1 MNHPEPDRSASA
13 SRPLALV
20 TGASAGIGRDFAITL
35 AERGFDLIVVARREG
50 ALRELAAQI
59 QRSTGA
65 TVDVWTMDLARREE
79 RDALGA
85 RLGALGRSIDVLIN
99 NAGIGVHGWFHETD
113 LDRELELVELNCA
126 ALTHVAKLVVPG
138 MRARGSGRVVN
149 VASVAAFPPGPLM
162 AVYYASKAYALSF
175 SDALAEELDGTGV
188 TVTAL
193 CPGPVRTE
201 FQERS
206 GLSRSAPPGGP
217 APMTARRVVDVGMRA
232 MVAGRRRSIPGARNK
247 LIVFLNRVLPRR
259 VMARLVR
266 NVQLRRLG

>member
-1 MNHPEPDRSASA
+1 MPEPESQRPASA
-13 SRPLALV
+13 PRPLALV
-20 TGASAGIGRDFAITL
+20 TGASAGIGREFAIAL
-35 AERGFDLIVVARREG
+35 AAHGFDLIVVARRDA
-50 ALRELAAQI
+50 ALRELASLLAGEHG
-59 QRSTGA
+59 TA
-65 TVDVWTMDLARREE
+65 VDVWTMDLARREQRE
-79 RDALGA
+79 VLGQ
-85 RLGALGRSIDVLIN
+85 RLQAMGRPLDVLIN
-99 NAGIGVHGWFHETD
+99 NAGIGMHGWFHETD

-138 MRARGSGRVVN
+138 MRARGRGRVVN

-193 CPGPVRTE
+193 CPGPVTTE

-206 GLSRSAPPGGP
+206 GLSRTAPPGGP
-217 APMTARRVVDVGMRA
+217 APMTAKAVVDAGMRA
-232 MVAGRRRSIPGARNK
+232 MLAGRRRSVPGVRNK
-247 LIVFLNRVLPRR
+247 LVVFLNRLLPRR

-266 NVQLRRLG
+266 DVQLRRLG

>member
-1 MNHPEPDRSASA
+1 MPPPELQRPESAP
-13 SRPLALV
+13 RPLALV
-20 TGASAGIGRDFAITL
+20 TGASAGIGRDFAIAL
-35 AERGFDLIVVARREG
+35 AAHGFDLIVIARRDA
-50 ALRELAAQI
+50 ALRDLAAQI
-59 QRSTGA
+59 HEQHGTA
-65 TVDVWTMDLARREE
+65 ADVWTMDLARRDQRE
-79 RDALGA
+79 ALGS
-85 RLGALGRSIDVLIN
+85 RLRELGRPVDVLIN
-99 NAGIGVHGWFHETD
+99 NAGIGMHGWFHETD

-138 MRARGSGRVVN
+138 MRARGMGRVVN

-193 CPGPVRTE
+193 CPGPVTTE

-217 APMTARRVVDVGMRA
+217 SPMTAKAVVDAGMRA
-232 MVAGRRRSIPGARNK
+232 MLAGRRRSIPGARNK
-247 LIVFLNRVLPRR
+247 LVVFLNRILPRR

>member
-1 MNHPEPDRSASA
+1 MPHPESKRPESTP
-13 SRPLALV
+13 RPLALV
-20 TGASAGIGRDFAITL
+20 TGASAGIGRDFAIAL
-35 AERGFDLIVVARREG
+35 AAHGFDLIVIARRDA
-50 ALRELAAQI
+50 ALRDLAAQLAGKHG
-59 QRSTGA
+59 T
-65 TVDVWTMDLARREE
+65 TVEVWTLDLARRDQ
-79 RDALGA
+79 RDTLGQQ
-85 RLGALGRSIDVLIN
+85 LQALGRPLEVLIN

-126 ALTHVAKLVVPG
+126 ALTHIAKLVVPG

-193 CPGPVRTE
+193 CPGPVTTE

-217 APMTARRVVDVGMRA
+217 APMTAKAVVDDGMRA
-232 MVAGRRRSIPGARNK
+232 MLAGRRRSIPGARNK
-247 LIVFLNRVLPRR
+247 LVVLLNRLLPRR